1 MDSQLDQ
8 DMSELRQSPGVT
20 GVLLAD
26 KNGLCVAATGDANPA
41 HAGLLT
47 QVASRT
53 DDAQKA
59 LRLQESDRDILVT
72 RTKGLVIAIYKKSS
86 QQ

>member
-1 MDSQLDQ
+1 
-8 DMSELRQSPGVT
+8 VT

-53 DDAQKA
+53 DDTQKA
-59 LRLQESDRDILVT
+59 LRLQENDSRDILVT
-72 RTKGLVIAIYKKSS
+72 RTKGLVIAIYKKST